1 MFNILH
7 IISKLN
13 AAMTNDNSL
22 TFTQGED
29 LQVLIINI
37 PPHMLCNVQ
46 LDLVLISTLIT
57 LVNMYIYV

>member
-1 MFNILH
+1 
-7 IISKLN
+7 
-13 AAMTNDNSL
+13 MTNDNSL

-29 LQVLIINI
+29 LQVLIFNI
-37 PPHMLCNVQ
+37 PTHMLCNVQ